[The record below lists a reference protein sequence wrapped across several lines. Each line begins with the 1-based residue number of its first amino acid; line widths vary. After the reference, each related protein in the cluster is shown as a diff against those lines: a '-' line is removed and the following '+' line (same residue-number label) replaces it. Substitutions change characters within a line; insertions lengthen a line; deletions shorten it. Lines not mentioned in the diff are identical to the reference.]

1 MNVHTVFLVLEWH
14 NQSKHQHTDRYV
26 IRKMNSL
33 TRPFVPPQKKKE
45 NGDNKLLYRKPL
57 MNGLKTNNQTAIARK
72 RTIDLTD
79 DNDVSVGTNNKN
91 QTNQLADRKMCSVLY
106 RKKTNK
112 KNKSWGLD
120 GYGTIL
126 SSSDTTYDF
135 QSHKKLKLKIYNTE
149 TGNFIATL
157 DLIDDNDTYI
167 GHYGNFEF
175 QFSHYL
181 TSEEDIK
188 QAKEVL
194 NMKYDKSNNKTDTS
208 ANSTFE
214 TTLSDDL
221 NDTSNDEIQFIKKTK
236 VDKSKFNQMFV
247 IPVRKGN
254 TKKMDEYKQSQS
266 LPGKPLFDKNNIPNA
281 LVMKKKNEYSD
292 IDVVVDPLLSKILR
306 PHQRQG
312 VEFMYNCVMNVV
324 SDNISGCLLADEMG
338 LGKTLMSI
346 TLIWTL
352 LKQSSTAKLMN
363 NRMNDNGE
371 IKKVLIVCP
380 VTLINNWKT
389 EFKKWLDDK
398 VGVKVLQTRTGSNA
412 AENDRKDF
420 ESFMNLQKV
429 HQVCIISYEKILSLK
444 SIFEQDTF
452 RDKIDMLICDEAH
465 KLKNNNSKIL
475 QILKNVDFKKKI
487 LLTGTPIQND
497 LQEFFTICDF
507 LNPGIL
513 GTLNSFKKNY
523 IVPISKARNTESRYN
538 KDIVEL
544 GEQQSEELINETSRF
559 ILRRTN
565 DILNKF
571 LPPKRDYIVFCKPTE
586 DQLAISEQ
594 ILNKSD
600 LDTSSVSSAPSFSLG
615 LITLLKKICNTPKLL
630 QSDTYYQSNLQSVV
644 KNTQFRTS
652 ELDSG
657 KLRVLDA
664 LLAEISSTTTD
675 KIVIISNYTQTLD
688 IVQDLLKY
696 KHRLPFVRLDGSI
709 SGKERPALVKEFN
722 TSLHVKC
729 FLLSAKSGGMG
740 LNLIGG
746 NRLILFDNDWN
757 PAIDQQAMGRVHRD
771 GQKKECFIYR
781 LVTAG
786 MIDEKILQR
795 QVTKINLSK
804 KILND
809 QSDSNKNSNK
819 KNNSDIFNTEDLK
832 DLFTI
837 KKNTRS
843 NTHDLICDCV
853 GDGRIPHGLED
864 DTEDQQKDFNSTE
877 VKLSSFISGNQAES
891 FIKKVEEKEN
901 FDKKQIMK
909 QCFKGFR
916 HFDLY
921 HSKDHKLLDPVLNNI
936 KTDDITFI
944 LEK

>member
-1 MNVHTVFLVLEWH
+1 
-14 NQSKHQHTDRYV
+14 
-26 IRKMNSL
+26 MNSL
-33 TRPFVPPQKKKE
+33 TRPFVPPQKKKD
-45 NGDNKLLYRKPL
+45 NGDSKLSYRKPL
-57 MNGLKTNNQTAIARK
+57 NNGFKLNNQSKLAVK

-79 DNDVSVGTNNKN
+79 DAPSSNNSQESKI
-91 QTNQLADRKMCSVLY
+91 CSVLY
-106 RKKTNK
+106 RKKSNK

-120 GYGTIL
+120 GYGIIL

-135 QSHKKLKLKIYNTE
+135 QSHKKLMLKVYNSE
-149 TGNFIATL
+149 SGNFIASL
-157 DLIDDNDTYI
+157 NLVDNNDTYI

-181 TSEEDIK
+181 TMDEDIK
-188 QAKEVL
+188 RANEVL
-194 NMKYDKSNNKTDTS
+194 NMKFNKTNTS
-208 ANSTFE
+208 HDLANSSFE
-214 TTLSDDL
+214 ANLSDTV
-221 NDTSNDEIQFIKKTK
+221 DTSNDEIQFIKKTK
-236 VDKSKFNQMFV
+236 VDKSIFDHKFV
-247 IPVRKGN
+247 VPVKKN
-254 TKKMDEYKQSQS
+254 NLKKMEEYKQSKV
-266 LPGKPLFDKNNIPNA
+266 LPGKPLFDKEKVPNA
-281 LVMKKKNEYSD
+281 LVMRKQNEYTD
-292 IDVVVDPLLSKILR
+292 IDVVVDPLLSQILR

-312 VEFMYNCVMNVV
+312 VEFMYNCVMNIV
-324 SDNISGCLLADEMG
+324 SPQISGCLLADEMG

-352 LKQSSTAKLMN
+352 LKQSPTAKLIN
-363 NRMNDNGE
+363 NRMNETGE

-380 VTLINNWKT
+380 VTLINNWRT
-389 EFKKWLDDK
+389 EFKKWLGNK
-398 VGVKVLQTRTGSNA
+398 VGVKTLQTRSGSNA

-420 ESFMNLQKV
+420 ESFLNLQKV
-429 HQVCIISYEKILSLK
+429 YQVCIISYEKILSLK
-444 SIFEQDTF
+444 SIFELDTF
-452 RDKIDMLICDEAH
+452 SDKVDLLVCDEAH

-475 QILKNVDFKKKI
+475 QILKNVDFKRKI

-497 LQEFFTICDF
+497 LNEFFTICDF

-513 GTLNSFKKNY
+513 GTANSFKKNY
-523 IVPISKARNTESRYN
+523 IVPITRARNTESRYI
-538 KDIVEL
+538 KEIVEL
-544 GEQQSEELINETSRF
+544 GEQQSEELINETSKF

-571 LPPKRDYIVFCKPTE
+571 LPPKRDYIIFCKPTE
-586 DQLAISEQ
+586 NQLLISEQ

-600 LDTSSVSSAPSFSLG
+600 LDSSSASSTPSFSLG

-630 QSDTYYQSNLQSVV
+630 QSDSYYQSNLQRVMS
-644 KNTQFRTS
+644 TSQQGGS

-664 LLAEISSTTTD
+664 LLQEMSTTND
-675 KIVIISNYTQTLD
+675 KIVIISNYTQTLG
-688 IVQDLLKY
+688 IIQDLLKY
-696 KHRLPFVRLDGSI
+696 KHRLSFVRLDGSI
-709 SGKERPALVKEFN
+709 SGKERPGLVKDFN
-722 TSLHVKC
+722 TSPHVKC

-809 QSDSNKNSNK
+809 QTDNSKNENK
-819 KNNSDIFNTEDLK
+819 KNNSDIFTTEDLK

-843 NTHDLICDCV
+843 NTHDLICDCL
-853 GDGRIPHGLED
+853 GDGQVPHGMEDEVED
-864 DTEDQQKDFNSTE
+864 DVEM
-877 VKLSSFISGNQAES
+877 KLNTFISGNQAETL
-891 FIKKVEEKEN
+891 IQKIQDKEKL
-901 FDKKQIMK
+901 DKQQVMK

-921 HSKDHKLLDPVLNNI
+921 HNKDHKLIDPVLNNI
-936 KTDDITFI
+936 KRDDITFI